1 MTSTNEIFAAN
12 LRAEIAR
19 KQLISSDLVDVLH
32 KPKSSV
38 YRLIRGEQ
46 IWSLTDATY
55 AAEWVGVSLT
65 KLFKE
70 GESA

>member
-1 MTSTNEIFAAN
+1 MTSTNATFAAN

-19 KQLISSDLVDVLH
+19 KQLTSSDLVDVLK

-38 YRLIRGEQ
+38 YRLLNGQQ
-46 IWSLTDATY
+46 IWALQDAGK
-55 AAEWVGVSLT
+55 AAEWVGVPLV
-65 KLFKE
+65 KLFE